1 MKSLHLFIAL
11 IFLISCKNRVF
22 RAPSGSMEATIM
34 TGETFYVQPSNTFE
48 RNDIVVFDHFG
59 PDYTRPSKEAPGKYP
74 LRWNKKVYRLIAYSG
89 DSLEIRDGEVYI
101 NSRHI
106 PLPPKG
112 IIPYEVLSTVRI
124 GEFEERDPY
133 DVTLTKTGDTLR
145 YLLNLTTEQSINYQQ
160 KKPAIISVKKRPPV
174 IPLDDTMYAK

>member
-1 MKSLHLFIAL
+1 MKPLHLFIGFV
-11 IFLISCKNRVF
+11 FLTSCKNRVF

-59 PDYTRPSKEAPGKYP
+59 PVYTFHLRDDPGKFP

-89 DSLEIRDGEVYI
+89 DSLEIKDGEVYI

-106 PLPPKG
+106 ALPPKA
-112 IIPYEVLSTVRI
+112 IMPYEVLSTVRI
-124 GEFEERDPY
+124 EEFEQRDPY
-133 DVTLTKTGDTLR
+133 DITITNTGDTLR
-145 YLLNLTTEQSINYQQ
+145 YTLNLTTDQALSYRE
-160 KKPAIISVKKRPPV
+160 KRPAIISVKKSPPN
-174 IPLDDTMYAK
+174 IPLDD